1 MQQPSILVID
11 DNPEN
16 FEVIEILLSNAT
28 EDISSNN
35 SPSLDTAAKDQ
46 KQPNYRLQYAAN
58 GQEALNSLDV
68 FKPDLILLDVMMPGI
83 DGIEVCRQ
91 IKAMPKWQSVP
102 IIMVT
107 VLTAKSTLAECLRA
121 GADDFISKPVNALEL
136 RARVGS
142 MLRIKRQ
149 HDRLKQLAQRIKKQR
164 NYIRSVSKL
173 QHSSITLLTNSL
185 QTLRQGLATNLT
197 QELNSP
203 LRGLLAI
210 LTMLQV
216 QFNDMSPSELRQSIN
231 QASQS
236 AHQLETLL
244 QQILFYLYLESKA
257 AQKSNVSLLLETSKQ
272 QYSTQQLI
280 SQIAKTRAARAQRS
294 EDLILELQEAHLSI
308 TKQYLSLIVGALI
321 DNALKFSPS
330 RTPIMVRSNV
340 EENMFYLWV
349 RDCGRGMTQQQIASI
364 GAFTQFER
372 QVSGKQ
378 GLGLGLTLSKK
389 IVYLYHGRL
398 IISSTPDKGTT
409 VQVILPINHKAVV
422 K

>member
-28 EDISSNN
+28 EDVSSNN
-35 SPSLDTAAKDQ
+35 SSSPETTAQ
-46 KQPNYRLQYAAN
+46 RQPKYRLQYAAD

-149 HDRLKQLAQRIKKQR
+149 HDRLKQLARRIKKQR

-216 QFNDMSPSELRQSIN
+216 QFKDMSPIELKQSIN

-257 AQKSNVSLLLETSKQ
+257 AQKSNVSLLLETSEQ

-280 SQIAKTRAARAQRS
+280 SQIAQTRTTRAQRS
-294 EDLILELQEAHLSI
+294 EDLILELQEAHLTT
-308 TKQYLSLIVGALI
+308 TKQYLSLIIGALI
-321 DNALKFSPS
+321 DNALKFSQP
-330 RTPIMVRSNV
+330 RTPIMIRSKV
-340 EENMFYLWV
+340 EENMFCLWV
-349 RDCGRGMTQQQIASI
+349 RDFGRGMTQKQIASI

-372 QVSGKQ
+372 QASGKQ

-389 IVYLYHGRL
+389 IVSLYHGRL
-398 IISSTPDKGTT
+398 IISSTPNKGTT
-409 VQVILPINHKAVV
+409 VQLILPINHKAVE